1 MDVLLLDGQSQ
12 ALIESDSVKKNA
24 QPNLLLHKKEDLLV
38 SKQFKLSPNQMR
50 F

>member
-24 QPNLLLHKKEDLLV
+24 QPNLLLHKKDLLV
-38 SKQFKLSPNQMR
+38 SKKFKLSPNQMR